1 MMPAMF
7 IQIMPTMPPSTGL
20 AAFVTKMNKPGFQT

>member
-1 MMPAMF
+1 MMPTMF

-20 AAFVTKMNKPGFQT
+20 AFVTKMNKPEFQT